1 MVSGLASAS
10 GPARGSAH
18 GTASGPSRAAVAD
31 RPPEDLLRFVTLL
44 EQSPAVRAAVGARS
58 ADALAAG
65 LAGRLARDPSGEPS
79 PRHEQFPPGE
89 EPMTGPTGPDPHTY
103 APTTAPGGPTDTA
116 VLAGYATA
124 PSDTDHHDPAQRPA
138 GHSAPVGPADH
149 RRPNRAGDH
158 SAPDGPGA
166 HPSPADTGGHFRPSG
181 LGGHLDLAD
190 AGEHPAPAGLCE
202 RCGAADTGGHFRPPG
217 SGGDL
222 GLAGAGEHPAPG
234 GLCERCGAADAV
246 GRSRPSGSGG
256 HLGLAGVGE
265 HPAPV
270 GLCERC
276 GAADTGGHFR
286 PPGPGGDLGLAG
298 AGEHPAPGGVCERCG
313 AADAVGR
320 PGPAACDGASVPAG
334 LGAHVCGA
342 EPGTGFRPPGE
353 DGGADASRAGVLG
366 RVAARL
372 AFWPG
377 WVAAAAL
384 VVCAAAH
391 FPLRREGA
399 PLLVYVLALL
409 ASGLCGALAVAL
421 VVRAGVVVLVAGSV
435 VPAVLAGLGY
445 VEGRFAPRE
454 LAHALS
460 ITVAPPASAGL
471 TAVCASLASLAA
483 LSLLL
488 MVHIA
493 ERHPTPRPG
502 D

>member
-1 MVSGLASAS
+1 M
-10 GPARGSAH
+10 
-18 GTASGPSRAAVAD
+18 AD
-31 RPPEDLLRFVTLL
+31 RPPEDILRFVTLL

-65 LAGRLARDPSGEPS
+65 LAGRLARDPSREPS
-79 PRHEQFPPGE
+79 SRQGQFPPGE

-103 APTTAPGGPTDTA
+103 APTTAPGVPTDTA
-116 VLAGYATA
+116 VLAGYATER
-124 PSDTDHHDPAQRPA
+124 SETDHHDPAQRPV

-149 RRPNRAGDH
+149 RRPDRAGDH
-158 SAPDGPGA
+158 SAPVGPGG
-166 HPSPADTGGHFRPSG
+166 HRSPADTGGRFRPSG
-181 LGGHLDLAD
+181 PGGHLDLVDVGEHPAPVGLCERCGAGD
-190 AGEHPAPAGLCE
+190 TGGRSRPPGLGGGLGLAGVGEHPAPAGLCE
-202 RCGAADTGGHFRPPG
+202 RCGAADTGGHFRPSG
-217 SGGDL
+217 LGGD
-222 GLAGAGEHPAPG
+222 
-234 GLCERCGAADAV
+234 
-246 GRSRPSGSGG
+246 
-256 HLGLAGVGE
+256 LGLAGVGE
-265 HPAPV
+265 HPAPG
-270 GLCERC
+270 GLCECC
-276 GAADTGGHFR
+276 GAAG
-286 PPGPGGDLGLAG
+286 
-298 AGEHPAPGGVCERCG
+298 
-313 AADAVGR
+313 AVGR
-320 PGPAACDGASVPAG
+320 LGPAACDGASVPAG

>member
-1 MVSGLASAS
+1 M
-10 GPARGSAH
+10 
-18 GTASGPSRAAVAD
+18 
-31 RPPEDLLRFVTLL
+31 
-44 EQSPAVRAAVGARS
+44 
-58 ADALAAG
+58 
-65 LAGRLARDPSGEPS
+65 
-79 PRHEQFPPGE
+79 
-89 EPMTGPTGPDPHTY
+89 
-103 APTTAPGGPTDTA
+103 
-116 VLAGYATA
+116 
-124 PSDTDHHDPAQRPA
+124 
-138 GHSAPVGPADH
+138 
-149 RRPNRAGDH
+149 
-158 SAPDGPGA
+158 
-166 HPSPADTGGHFRPSG
+166 
-181 LGGHLDLAD
+181 
-190 AGEHPAPAGLCE
+190 
-202 RCGAADTGGHFRPPG
+202 
-217 SGGDL
+217 
-222 GLAGAGEHPAPG
+222 
-234 GLCERCGAADAV
+234 
-246 GRSRPSGSGG
+246 
-256 HLGLAGVGE
+256 
-265 HPAPV
+265 
-270 GLCERC
+270 
-276 GAADTGGHFR
+276 
-286 PPGPGGDLGLAG
+286 
-298 AGEHPAPGGVCERCG
+298 
-313 AADAVGR
+313 
-320 PGPAACDGASVPAG
+320 
-334 LGAHVCGA
+334 
-342 EPGTGFRPPGE
+342 
-353 DGGADASRAGVLG
+353 
-366 RVAARL
+366 AARL

>member
-1 MVSGLASAS
+1 MASGLASAS
-10 GPARGSAH
+10 GPAPGSAH
-18 GTASGPSRAAVAD
+18 GTASGTSRAAVVD
-31 RPPEDLLRFVTLL
+31 RPPEDVVRFVTLL

-79 PRHEQFPPGE
+79 PRQEQFPPGE

-103 APTTAPGGPTDTA
+103 APPTAPGGPTDTA

-149 RRPNRAGDH
+149 RRPDRAGDH
-158 SAPDGPGA
+158 SAPVRPGA
-166 HPSPADTGGHFRPSG
+166 HRSPADTGGHFRPSG
-181 LGGHLDLAD
+181 LGGHLGLAGV
-190 AGEHPAPAGLCE
+190 GEHPAPVGLCE

-246 GRSRPSGSGG
+246 GR
-256 HLGLAGVGE
+256 
-265 HPAPV
+265 
-270 GLCERC
+270 
-276 GAADTGGHFR
+276 
-286 PPGPGGDLGLAG
+286 
-298 AGEHPAPGGVCERCG
+298 
-313 AADAVGR
+313 
-320 PGPAACDGASVPAG
+320 PGPAACDGASGPAG

-342 EPGTGFRPPGE
+342 EPGAGFRPPGE
-353 DGGADASRAGVLG
+353 DGGADAFRAGVLG